1 MLHRNLHMEDIMNLK
16 TSNGT
21 RSGGVFGFLRSLNK
35 AMRNCP
41 SDYYPIICWDSKVAQ
56 RRLDLYPNYKHNQ
69 ERKKDSEY
77 NEISKMLLDD
87 PNKVDIEKYTEEE
100 VSIIKFKMNEMLSNK
115 ERFGSYSN
123 PDDYLS
129 VYVSQR
135 NLIIDICSSLGIPN
149 LKYTC
154 WEGDDLMT
162 LLTRVSNKSIIVSDD
177 SDMQQLISDR
187 VSILKVLKDT
197 KFVKLDD
204 IKSYGYP
211 NAHIIAVIKAIT
223 GDGSDNVPQVV
234 YRLGP
239 KTAEKI
245 ALLMY
250 KNGYDSSKYLEEIK
264 ILLKGST
271 ISKFVENH
279 DDYLRN
285 LQLVD
290 LSFVPD
296 DFEVYN
302 YISSIIKNTQVN
314 YFDALAKVSKLEI
327 NAVDLESIINRCV
340 MARERLYEV

>member
-1 MLHRNLHMEDIMNLK
+1 MNLK
-16 TSNGT
+16 TSTGI

-35 AMRNCP
+35 AMKSCP
-41 SDYYPIICWDSKVAQ
+41 SDYYPVICWDSKVAQ

-77 NEISKMLLDD
+77 NEISKLLLENPD
-87 PNKVDIEKYTEEE
+87 KVNIEKYSEEE
-100 VSIIKFKMNEMLSNK
+100 VSIIKFKMNEMLTNK
-115 ERFGSYSN
+115 EKFGTYSN

-149 LKYTC
+149 LKYSC

-162 LLTRVSNKSIIVSDD
+162 LLTRISKKSIIVSDD
-177 SDMQQLISDR
+177 SDMQQLISDD

-197 KFVKLDD
+197 KFVKIDD
-204 IKSYGYP
+204 IKSSGYP
-211 NAHIIAVIKAIT
+211 NSHIIAVIKAIT

-250 KNGYDSSKYLEEIK
+250 KNDYDSSKYLEEILF
-264 ILLKGST
+264 LLKGAT

-279 DDYLRN
+279 DDFLRN

-290 LSFVPD
+290 LTYVPD

-302 YISSIIKNTQVN
+302 YISSIIENSQVN
-314 YFDALAKVSKLEI
+314 YFDALAKISKLEI

-340 MARERLYEV
+340 MARDKLYEV

>member
-1 MLHRNLHMEDIMNLK
+1 MSLK
-16 TSNGT
+16 TSTGVK
-21 RSGGVFGFLRSLNK
+21 SGGVFGFLRSLNK
-35 AMRNCP
+35 AMKNCP

-77 NEISKMLLDD
+77 NEIGKLLLEDPSKV
-87 PNKVDIEKYTEEE
+87 NIEKYTEEE
-100 VSIIKFKMNEMLSNK
+100 ISIIKFKMNEMLTNK
-115 ERFGSYSN
+115 EKFGSYTN

-135 NLIIDICSSLGIPN
+135 NMLIDICSSLGIPN
-149 LKYTC
+149 IRYSC

-177 SDMQQLISDR
+177 SDMQQLISDK

-197 KFVKLDD
+197 KFVKLDN
-204 IKSYGYP
+204 IKERGYP
-211 NAHIIAVIKAIT
+211 NAHLIAVIKAIT
-223 GDGSDNVPQVV
+223 GDGSDNIPQVV
-234 YRLGP
+234 FRLGP

-250 KNGYDSSKYLEEIK
+250 KNNYDSSKYLDEIR

-271 ISKFVENH
+271 ISKFIENH
-279 DDYLRN
+279 NDFLRN

-290 LSFVPD
+290 LSYVPD
-296 DFEVYN
+296 DFEIYN
-302 YISSIIKNTQVN
+302 YIASIVQNTQVS
-314 YFDALAKVSKLEI
+314 YFDALSKISKLEI

-340 MARERLYEV
+340 MARDKLYEV

>member
-1 MLHRNLHMEDIMNLK
+1 MLHRNLHMEDIMSLK
-16 TSNGT
+16 TSTGV

-35 AMRNCP
+35 AMKQCP

-56 RRLDLYPNYKHNQ
+56 RRLDIYPDYKHNR
-69 ERKKDSEY
+69 ERKKDQEY
-77 NEISKMLLDD
+77 TEISKILLENPD
-87 PNKVDIEKYTEEE
+87 KIDIDKYSEEE
-100 VSIIKFKMNEMLSNK
+100 ISVIKFKMNEMLSNK
-115 ERFGSYSN
+115 ERFGTYSD

-135 NLIIDICSSLGIPN
+135 NMIIDICSSLGIPN
-149 LKYTC
+149 IRYSG

-177 SDMQQLISDR
+177 SDMQQLISDK

-204 IKSYGYP
+204 IRSKGYP

-223 GDGSDNVPQVV
+223 GDGSDNVPQVAF
-234 YRLGP
+234 RLGP

-250 KNGYDSSKYLEEIK
+250 KNNYDSDKYLNEILV
-264 ILLKGST
+264 LLKGSV
-271 ISKFVENH
+271 ISKFIENH
-279 DDYLRN
+279 NDFIRN
-285 LQLVD
+285 MKLVD
-290 LSFVPD
+290 LSYVPD

-302 YISSIIKNTQVN
+302 HISSIVKDTSVK
-314 YFDALAKVSKLEI
+314 YFNALSEISRLEI

-340 MARERLYEV
+340 ISREKLYEV